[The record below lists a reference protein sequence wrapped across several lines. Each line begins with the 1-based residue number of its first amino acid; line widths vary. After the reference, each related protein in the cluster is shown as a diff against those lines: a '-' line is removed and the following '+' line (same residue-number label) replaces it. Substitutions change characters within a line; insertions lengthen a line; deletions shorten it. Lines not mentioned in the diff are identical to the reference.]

1 MKLRLGSI
9 HGLST
14 LKQNDV
20 DLQRVSMNLFIGGDL
35 VDLISLEDKKYQI
48 NFGLPSEIDNELKV
62 KLMVQ
67 TANKVRQIVYGSIEG
82 SLNSLMAYS
91 NN

>member
-1 MKLRLGSI
+1 
-9 HGLST
+9 
-14 LKQNDV
+14 
-20 DLQRVSMNLFIGGDL
+20 MNLFIGGDL